1 MAMGKPVQALVLLCA
16 LLCSSL
22 TGAQTQPRTWRLDF
36 YETGGPGI
44 EAFSFDRLVV
54 EPLAWPDNPA
64 ANVDATL
71 TGNYRFEI
79 VDASGRVTFARG
91 YDPAFAEWV
100 TTAESKKI
108 RRTFQ
113 DSLRFPAQ
121 TAKADVV
128 LKKRAENGTYAEVWR
143 HAIDPAD
150 PFIDRSTPA
159 RQQLLEVH
167 SSGDPQ
173 TKVDLLLLGDGYTA
187 AECKS
192 TFLPQTRRLSAALFA
207 EEPFKSRR
215 RDFNVWGLCPPSA
228 QSGVAS
234 PSRGIFRRTPV
245 GAAYDAFATE
255 RYILTFENR
264 AWRDIAAWAPYEYV
278 VILTNGDTY
287 GGGGLYNVYS
297 TAAAGNDFAEYL
309 FIHEFGHHFA
319 GLADEYY
326 TSPVAYEP
334 PARIFEPWPAN
345 VTASANR
352 ARVKWRDLLTPGV
365 PLPTPWPKQ
374 QFEAMQKEY
383 QSTRA
388 KLRADKRPESEM
400 TQLFRREIDI
410 EMKLFA
416 TAEHRGKVGLF
427 QGANYDARAFYRP
440 EIDCIMFSR
449 NPVPFCRVCQRAL
462 SQQIDRHSRR

>member
-1 MAMGKPVQALVLLCA
+1 MGTSARALVLLCA
-16 LLCSSL
+16 IFLSSFA
-22 TGAQTQPRTWRLDF
+22 GAQTQARTWRLDF
-36 YETGGPGI
+36 YQTGGPGV
-44 EAFSFDRLVV
+44 EAYSFDRLVV

-64 ANVDATL
+64 ANVDTRL

-79 VDASGRVTFARG
+79 VDADGRVIFARG

-100 TTAESKKI
+100 TTAESKTM

-113 DSLRFPAQ
+113 DSLRFPALS
-121 TAKADVV
+121 AKGIVV
-128 LKKRAENGTYAEVWR
+128 LKKRTEEGDYSEVWR
-143 HAIDPAD
+143 HPIDPAD

-159 RQQLLEVH
+159 RHEAIQIH
-167 SSGDPQ
+167 RSGDPQ
-173 TKVDLLLLGDGYTA
+173 TKVDLLVLGDGYTA
-187 AECKS
+187 AECSKFR
-192 TFLPQTRRLSAALFA
+192 TQARRLSDALFA
-207 EEPFKSRR
+207 VEPFKARR
-215 RDFNVWGLCPPSA
+215 ADFNVWGLCPPSA

-245 GAAYDAFATE
+245 GAAYDAFGTE

-278 VILTNGDTY
+278 IILTNGDTY

-297 TAAAGNDFAEYL
+297 TAAAGNAFAEYL

-334 PARIFEPWPAN
+334 PARIVEPWPAN
-345 VTASANR
+345 ASAT
-352 ARVKWRDLLTPGV
+352 ADPAKVKWRDLLAPGV
-365 PLPTPWPKQ
+365 PAPTPWPKQ

-383 QSTRA
+383 QATRA
-388 KLRADKRPESEM
+388 RLRADKRPESEM
-400 TQLFRREIDI
+400 TQLFRREIEI

-427 QGANYDARAFYRP
+427 QGANYDAQAFYRP

-462 SQQIDRHSRR
+462 SQQIDRHTNHR

>member
-1 MAMGKPVQALVLLCA
+1 MRKPVRALALLCA
-16 LLCSSL
+16 ILLSSL
-22 TGAQTQPRTWRLDF
+22 AGAQTQPRTWRLDF

-44 EAFSFDRLVV
+44 EAYSFDRLVI

-64 ANVDATL
+64 ANVEPQP

-79 VDASGRVTFARG
+79 ISSGKTIFARG
-91 YDPAFAEWV
+91 YDPAFAEWL
-100 TTAESKKI
+100 TTAESKKV

-113 DSLRFPAQ
+113 DSLRFPAL
-121 TAKADVV
+121 TAKADVI
-128 LKKRAENGTYAEVWR
+128 LKKRSEEGTYKEVWR
-143 HAIDPAD
+143 YSIDPAD

-159 RQQLLEVH
+159 RQQAIEIEKH
-167 SSGDPQ
+167 GEPP

-187 AECKS
+187 AECTS
-192 TFLPQTRRLSAALFA
+192 TFRQQAQRLSAALFRVD
-207 EEPFKSRR
+207 PFKSRR
-215 RDFNVWGLCPPSA
+215 NDFNVWGLCPPSVE
-228 QSGVAS
+228 SGIAS

-245 GAAYDAFATE
+245 GAAYDAFASE

-278 VILTNGDTY
+278 IILTNGATY
-287 GGGGLYNVYS
+287 GGGGLYNVFS

-334 PARIFEPWPAN
+334 PARIFEPWAAN
-345 VTASANR
+345 ATAQADRSKL
-352 ARVKWRDLLTPGV
+352 KWRDLLTPGV

-374 QFEAMQKEY
+374 QFEAMQKDY
-383 QSTRA
+383 QATRA
-388 KLRADKRPESEM
+388 KLRADKRPEAEM
-400 TQLFRREIDI
+400 TALFRREGEA

-427 QGANYDARAFYRP
+427 QGANYDAKAFYRP
-440 EIDCIMFSR
+440 ELDCIMFSR
-449 NPVPFCRVCQRAL
+449 NPVPFCKVCQRAL
-462 SQQIDRHSRR
+462 SQQIDRHVARR

>member
-1 MAMGKPVQALVLLCA
+1 MRNPVRVFVLLCA
-16 LLCSSL
+16 LLGASL
-22 TGAQTQPRTWRLDF
+22 AGAQTQPRTWRLDF

-44 EAFSFDRLVV
+44 EAYSFDRVVV

-64 ANVDATL
+64 ANVDARL
-71 TGNYRFEI
+71 TGNYRFE
-79 VDASGRVTFARG
+79 VVANGRVIFARG

-100 TTAESKKI
+100 TTAEVKQI

-113 DSLRFPAQ
+113 DSLRFPAL
-121 TAKADVV
+121 TAKADVI
-128 LKKRAENGTYAEVWR
+128 LKKRSEEGAYKEVWR
-143 HAIDPAD
+143 HSIDPAD

-159 RQQLLEVH
+159 RQQAIQIERH
-167 SSGDPQ
+167 GEPA

-187 AECKS
+187 AECS
-192 TFLPQTRRLSAALFA
+192 GTFRPQAQRLSAALFA
-207 EEPFKSRR
+207 VEPFKSRR
-215 RDFNVWGLCPPSA
+215 NDFNVWGLCPPSA
-228 QSGVAS
+228 ESGIAS

-245 GAAYDAFATE
+245 GAAYDAFASE

-278 VILTNGDTY
+278 IILTNGITY
-287 GGGGLYNVYS
+287 GGGGLYNVFS

-326 TSPVAYEP
+326 TSPVSYEP
-334 PARIFEPWPAN
+334 PARIFEPWAAN
-345 VTASANR
+345 ASATADR
-352 ARVKWRDLLTPGV
+352 AKIKWRDLLTAGV

-374 QFEAMQKEY
+374 PFEAMQKEY

-400 TQLFRREIDI
+400 TQLFRREAEI

-416 TAEHRGKVGLF
+416 TAEHRGKVGAF
-427 QGANYDARAFYRP
+427 QGANYDAKAFYRP
-440 EIDCIMFSR
+440 ELDCIMFSR
-449 NPVPFCRVCQRAL
+449 NPVPFCKVCQRAL